1 MGSGFKLLLI
11 YGAQNV
17 YLSGNPQ
24 ITFFKLAYKR
34 HTNFTIRPVEQKF
47 EGNVKLGSKNTIILS
62 KNGDLLSQCYIKTT
76 LSPGT
81 SSGVSH
87 FIRSEVGH
95 RLIDYI
101 ELEIGEQR
109 IDKHYGVW
117 YSIWNQLVLQGGKQ
131 DGYDRMIGNVS
142 ELITDTTVEKNDYDL
157 YIPLHFFFCRH
168 SGLALPLIAIQY
180 NEVKLTVKFQTYE
193 KIAYADTWSILP
205 SIKDTSMINNY
216 IFLDMEERKLF
227 LEKDHEYLIEQ
238 LQYSGEEKLIRK
250 KSIVDLDFYHPVK
263 ELFWITQDDSIL
275 EDDLL
280 DFLDNNYNN
289 PTELAN
295 IQFNGNDRMRE
306 KEGRYFNI
314 IQPYQYHTKIPTTEG
329 INIYS
334 FCLKPE
340 EPNPTGSCN
349 FSMIDRATLNITLT
363 DTSVSS
369 GNIILKVYALNY
381 NVLEIKKGFG
391 NLLFSN

>member
-47 EGNVKLGSKNTIILS
+47 EGKVKLGSKNTIILS
-62 KNGDLLSQCYIKTT
+62 KKGDLLSKCYIKTT

-81 SSGVSH
+81 SDGTNH
-87 FIRSEVGH
+87 YIRSEVGH

-101 ELEIGEQR
+101 ELEIGEQK
-109 IDKHYGVW
+109 IDKHYGIW
-117 YSIWNQLVLQGGKQ
+117 YSIWNQLSLVGGKE
-131 DGYDRMIGNVS
+131 DGYNRMIGNIPY
-142 ELITDTTVEKNDYDL
+142 LTDNNTEIKDDYDL
-157 YIPLHFFFCRH
+157 YIPLQFFFCRH
-168 SGLALPLIAIQY
+168 SGLALPLMAIQY

-193 KIAYADTWSILP
+193 KIAYADSWSILP
-205 SIKDTSMINNY
+205 EIKDTLMINNY
-216 IFLDMEERKLF
+216 IFLDKEERKLF

-238 LQYSGEEKLIRK
+238 LQYSEEEPLIRK
-250 KSIVDLDFYHPVK
+250 KSIVDLDFYHPIK
-263 ELFWITQDDSIL
+263 ELFWITQDASVDG
-275 EDDLL
+275 DDLL
-280 DFLDNNYNN
+280 YFLDNDNNN

-295 IQFNGNDRMRE
+295 IQFNGSDRIRE
-306 KEGRYFNI
+306 KDGRYFNI
-314 IQPYQYHTKIPTTEG
+314 IQPYEYHTKIPTTEG

-340 EPNPTGSCN
+340 EPIPTGSCN
-349 FSMIDRATLNITLT
+349 FSMIDKVTLNITLT

-369 GNIILKVYALNY
+369 GSVILKVYALNY